1 MTKLKEK
8 NVLITGGSKGLGKE
22 LALEFARN
30 GANVVINYYNDENSA
45 KETYE
50 EVSSYG
56 TKVELIKADA
66 GNYEEMVNLCRES
79 IARMGSIDIFIH
91 NAVHAIKSD
100 LSSITPDLWRHA
112 FNINLDPLL
121 IGAQELAPYMKK
133 KQWGRIFAITSL
145 GSELAVKNYTA
156 VGVPKAAM
164 EALIRY
170 LAVEFGPFG
179 ITSNTISPGTL
190 NTEALRKLN
199 PNFKERIEATNARI
213 PYKRPMEVEDVAKVI
228 NTLCSDDME
237 MVNGEVIRVDGGLRI
252 KAHVEG
258 L

>member
-1 MTKLKEK
+1 MKKN

-22 LALEFARN
+22 LALAFARN
-30 GANVVINYYNDENSA
+30 GSNVVINYYNDEDSA

-50 EVSSYG
+50 QVSSYG
-56 TKVELIKADA
+56 TKVALIKANV
-66 GNYEEMVNLCRES
+66 GNYEDMVTLCRES
-79 IARMGSIDIFIH
+79 IVEMGTIDVFIH
-91 NAVHAIKSD
+91 SAVDAMKSD
-100 LSSITPDLWRHA
+100 LSAISPDEWRKG

-121 IGAQELAPYMKK
+121 IGAQELVPIMKK

-145 GSELAVKNYTA
+145 GSELAVKNYAA

-170 LAVEFGPFG
+170 LAVEFGPYG

-190 NTEALRKLN
+190 NTESLRKLN
-199 PNFKERIEATNARI
+199 PNFKERIEAINANI
-213 PYKRPMEVEDVAKVI
+213 PYKRPMEIEDVAKVI
-228 NTLCSDDME
+228 VTLCSDDME
-237 MVNGEVIRVDGGLRI
+237 MINGEVIRIDGGLRI
-252 KAHVEG
+252 KAQVEG

>member
-1 MTKLKEK
+1 MKK
-8 NVLITGGSKGLGKE
+8 NVLITGGTKGLGKE
-22 LALEFARN
+22 LALAFARN
-30 GANVVINYYNDENSA
+30 GSNVVMNYYNDEQSA
-45 KETYE
+45 IETYE
-50 EVSSYG
+50 QVSSYG
-56 TKVELIKADA
+56 TKVELIKANV
-66 GNYEEMVNLCRES
+66 GNYEEMVKLCRES
-79 IARMGSIDIFIH
+79 IVRMGTIDIFIH

-100 LSSITPDLWRHA
+100 LSNISPDLWRHA

-121 IGAQELAPYMKK
+121 IGAQELTPAMKK

-145 GSELAVKNYTA
+145 GSEFAVKDYAA

-170 LAVEFGPFG
+170 FAVEFGPHG

-190 NTEALRKLN
+190 NTESLRKLN
-199 PNFKERIEATNARI
+199 PNFKERIEVTNNKI
-213 PYKRPMEVEDVAKVI
+213 PYKRPMEIGDVAKVI
-228 NTLCSDDME
+228 VTLCSDNME
-237 MVNGEVIRVDGGLRI
+237 MVNGEVIRIDGGLRI

>member
-1 MTKLKEK
+1 MKEK

-22 LALEFARN
+22 LALEFARR
-30 GANVVINYYNDENSA
+30 GANVVINYNHDENSA

-50 EVSSYG
+50 QVSSYG

-79 IARMGSIDIFIH
+79 IGRMGSIDIFVH
-91 NAVHAIKSD
+91 NVVHAIKSD
-100 LSSITPDLWRHA
+100 LSTIAPDLWRHA
-112 FNINLDPLL
+112 FNVNLDPLL
-121 IGAQELAPYMKK
+121 IGAQELVPHMKK
-133 KQWGRIFAITSL
+133 KQWGRIFAITSQ
-145 GSELAVKNYTA
+145 GSELAVKNYAA
-156 VGVPKAAM
+156 VGVPKAAV

-190 NTEALRKLN
+190 NTDALRKLN

-213 PYKRPMEVEDVAKVI
+213 PYKRPMEIEDVAKVI
-228 NTLCSDDME
+228 MTLCSNDME
-237 MVNGEVIRVDGGLRI
+237 MVNGEVIRVDGGIRI
-252 KAHVEG
+252 KAYVEG